1 MFSSKNRKRVTAPT
15 SNKKYTVGYL
25 NKQCN
30 INDILKTRSMN
41 EIMAE
46 ASYANMTYLDISSL
60 PSYQDALNIVIDADE
75 KFLQLPSSIR
85 EKFGNNPQRFL
96 DFVSDK
102 NNIPEM
108 KELGLLNNP
117 QDRPEVDFGSNS
129 SKSEEKGS
137 EDTSN
142 SV

>member
-1 MFSSKNRKRVTAPT
+1 MFSSKNRKRLTAPT
-15 SNKKYTVGYL
+15 SDKKYTVGYL
-25 NKQCN
+25 SKQCN
-30 INDILKTRSMN
+30 INEILKNRSMS
-41 EIMAE
+41 EIMSE
-46 ASYANMTYLDISSL
+46 AAYANMTYLDISSL

-75 KFLQLPSSIR
+75 KFLQLPSSVR

-102 NNIPEM
+102 NNISEM

-129 SKSEEKGS
+129 SESEEKGS
-137 EDTSN
+137 DDTSN